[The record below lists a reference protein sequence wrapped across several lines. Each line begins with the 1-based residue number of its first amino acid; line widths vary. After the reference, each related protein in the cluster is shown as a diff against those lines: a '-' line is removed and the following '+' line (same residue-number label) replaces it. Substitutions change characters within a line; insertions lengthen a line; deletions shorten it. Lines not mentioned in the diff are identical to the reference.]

1 MPRILWINPINI
13 FHPTGTPH
21 PYQLYHS
28 FPWCIRCVLL
38 QISWTTCPSLIYN
51 HKGQTWFND
60 PLQWGRLHTNRTQTK
75 EKIEFYKIE
84 GKGGVSEKF
93 KESRILTGIKQGCV
107 KAYGLQSG
115 FQILFSWKPQSQD
128 KPRMSCTK
136 TLLLSFSL
144 CQSDFATPGKNGV
157 INSWCDL
164 KQETYSLSMI
174 SENKIYLWVKKQ

>member
-1 MPRILWINPINI
+1 MITAALLFSLWIALALQGLLRLHMNLSWIFWKGLCFSLLLKCLEPSLLPTRRREKESMPRILWINPINI
-13 FHPTGTPH
+13 FHPTWIPH

-51 HKGQTWFND
+51 HKGQTWFTD
-60 PLQWGRLHTNRTQTK
+60 PLKWGRLHTNRSQTK

-115 FQILFSWKPQSQD
+115 FQILFSWKP
-128 KPRMSCTK
+128 
-136 TLLLSFSL
+136 
-144 CQSDFATPGKNGV
+144 
-157 INSWCDL
+157 
-164 KQETYSLSMI
+164 
-174 SENKIYLWVKKQ
+174 